1 MTGRPVDESFAATQA
16 AELAPRGVEVRLVP
30 VEEIVFDERTVLKC
44 RYSCPA
50 WGRRWTCS
58 PQTWG
63 PQELI
68 PLLSRYAKVLLL
80 TGVDGVDVAASALAV
95 ERAAFAQGYA
105 LALAV
110 AVTPCSQCDECGYPD
125 AECHNKVDLRPE
137 SPMAGIDT
145 LATLRRLGVSLEG
158 PGGWIRASYVFLE

>member
-1 MTGRPVDESFAATQA
+1 MTVRPVDESFASIQG
-16 AELAPRGVEVRLVP
+16 AELAARGVDVRLLP
-30 VEEIVFDERTVLKC
+30 VEELVFDERTVLKC

-58 PQTWG
+58 PETWG

-68 PLLSRYAKVLLL
+68 PLLRYAKVLLL
-80 TGVDGVDVAASALAV
+80 TGTDGAAVAAGALAV

-110 AVTPCSQCDECGYPD
+110 AATPCSQCNDCDYPD
-125 AECHNKVDLRPE
+125 TECHNKVDLRPE

-145 LATLRRLGVSLEG
+145 LATLRRLGVSLEAAD
-158 PGGWIRASYVFLE
+158 GWIRASYVFLE